1 MSQYSL
7 PLLPLQQEVESNKVV
22 LKKLDSETLLQ
33 SLLLVC
39 LN

>member
-7 PLLPLQQEVESNKVV
+7 PLLPLQQEVESKVV